1 MESLVYI
8 TLASFYFFI
17 GVLVFFKNLRLLLLK
32 VFIIVCITLPIVNFT
47 QPYHFKYQ
55 ISVYNFFF
63 IGIYAYYFLK
73 ILISFRLSRRIIAG
87 VILTLSLLFIYI
99 LHYIFLVNESRELT
113 DILKD
118 IKPFITIAT
127 AYLFADFFKRELRL
141 IFSERLISGLLLI
154 NFISSSFLYYFMF
167 KYDLNISL
175 SGDAYYKYNELRYLS
190 LGTYFCIF
198 YLISRIISGNFPSIK
213 NLLLSI
219 IPLLYTGNRTLIVT
233 LFVTVSIYY
242 LLRLSLKRII
252 IFFSGILVIGLGFIE
267 MVKRAEENSALF
279 RFKELTDIG
288 YVMDALSNRISPFTN
303 ELHTI
308 SFTEGI
314 FGKGLG
320 FSFYIPWFEYRVN
333 IENYNIYLD
342 NLYLTLLAKF
352 GIFSI
357 LLFVIINDYIRNY
370 CSGNQKIFYILFF
383 LLLSFTNAVFYQ
395 FYFLWFLIMLVF
407 PFLSTSKEGELNEA

>member
-1 MESLVYI
+1 M
-8 TLASFYFFI
+8 
-17 GVLVFFKNLRLLLLK
+17 
-32 VFIIVCITLPIVNFT
+32 
-47 QPYHFKYQ
+47 
-55 ISVYNFFF
+55 
-63 IGIYAYYFLK
+63 K